1 MQLDFESMGHKE
13 NISWGLGKNSS
24 KIPPLWPGPQG
35 TPQRRDFLA
44 ALQHAGTVVTP
55 KNCPIS
61 QKRSSLSGNA
71 GPFKNTFILLFLFLH
86 ETGIYLRRKEL
97 QSVHSTIVGLASW
110 VPTSMRSRVQ

>member
-1 MQLDFESMGHKE
+1 MQLGFASMGQKG

-44 ALQHAGTVVTP
+44 ALQQAGTVVTP

-71 GPFKNTFILLFLFLH
+71 GPFKNSFYPVIL
-86 ETGIYLRRKEL
+86 
-97 QSVHSTIVGLASW
+97 A
-110 VPTSMRSRVQ
+110 